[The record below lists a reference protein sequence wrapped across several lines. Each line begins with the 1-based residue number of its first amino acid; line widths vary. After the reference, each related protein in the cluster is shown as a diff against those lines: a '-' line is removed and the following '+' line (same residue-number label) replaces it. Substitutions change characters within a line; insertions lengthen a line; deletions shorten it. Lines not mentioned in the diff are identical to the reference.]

1 MRSPAPPLLPILRS
15 HTQGRVLAAI
25 LLHPE
30 REVMTSDLAR
40 ELAVPMSTASAEVGR
55 LVDAG
60 ILTSRRVGRSVLLRA
75 NEESRL
81 VSPLTQLLAMTY
93 GPRDAVAAEF
103 DGIGDAVVIFGSW
116 AAREQGLPGKEPG
129 DVDVLVLGK
138 ASRPEVYAAA
148 ARVESRVGFPVNPVV
163 RPLAAW
169 HDAEDPLVDEIRSKP
184 YVVVH
189 GPVAAAASRGDHS

>member
-15 HTQGRVLAAI
+15 HTQGRILAAI

-40 ELAVPMSTASAEVGR
+40 ELGIPLSTASAEVGR
-55 LVDAG
+55 LVEAG

-75 NEESRL
+75 NDRSRL
-81 VSPLTQLLAMTY
+81 VPALTQLLAMTY

-103 DGIGDAVVIFGSW
+103 AGMGDAVVIFGSW

-138 ASRPEVYAAA
+138 VSRPEVYAAA

-163 RPLAAW
+163 RPLTAW
-169 HDAEDPLVDEIRSKP
+169 HSGDDPLVDEIRSKP
-184 YVVVH
+184 HVVVH
-189 GPVAAAASRGDHS
+189 GPIDDIAARRDDP